1 MGTPQIDRRFFLTRV
16 GVLGALAAAGTVVP
30 GAARALAS
38 GSPADPLVTVVAKL
52 LAEIARDT
60 INGLAVF
67 VAPGPD
73 AYSRTQGTP
82 RQEPGAMEAKTPDFL
97 IESLDNYVPLPDQ
110 VATAVG
116 RALANGLAD
125 VPIVVPNG
133 LPLVTNSLLADLD
146 DAIKLLLRNDAA
158 LPLSVVI
165 ALLLNSQAV
174 RVDPGSAAGPHL
186 SPFSRLSFAKKA
198 EVFELLEQA
207 DPQLVGSI
215 DAELPEPLKG
225 TTSGI
230 MRFIAGALLEFSAF
244 GTFCEWSTFDAGGLT
259 VTKRPVGWDLAKYDP
274 GSMDGWDEFKG
285 YYQGRQKVSAR

>member
-30 GAARALAS
+30 GAARAVTS
-38 GSPADPLVTVVAKL
+38 GSPTDPLVDVVAKL

-133 LPLVTNSLLADLD
+133 LPLVTNGLLADLD

-174 RVDPGSAAGPHL
+174 RVDPGSAAGAHL

-215 DAELPEPLKG
+215 DAELPEPLQG

-230 MRFIAGALLEFSAF
+230 MRFIAGALLEFSVF
-244 GTFCEWSTFDAGGLT
+244 GTFCEWSTFDAAGLT
-259 VTKRPVGWDLAKYDP
+259 VTERPVGWDLTKYDP

>member
-30 GAARALAS
+30 GAARAVAS
-38 GSPADPLVTVVAKL
+38 GSPTDPLVTVVAKL

-82 RQEPGAMEAKTPDFL
+82 RQEPGAMEARTPDFL

-146 DAIKLLLRNDAA
+146 DAVKLLLRNDSA
-158 LPLSVVI
+158 LPLSAVI
-165 ALLLNSQAV
+165 ALLLNAQAV
-174 RVDPGSAAGPHL
+174 RVDPSSAAGPHL

-198 EVFELLEQA
+198 EVFELLEKA

-230 MRFIAGALLEFSAF
+230 LQFIAGALLEFSAF
-244 GTFCEWSTFDAGGLT
+244 GTYCEWSTFDADRLT
-259 VTKRPVGWDLAKYDP
+259 VSKRPVGWDLAKYDP

>member
-1 MGTPQIDRRFFLTRV
+1 MGTPHIDRRFFLTRV

-30 GAARALAS
+30 GAARAVTS
-38 GSPADPLVTVVAKL
+38 GSPADPLVDVVAKL

-82 RQEPGAMEAKTPDFL
+82 REEPGAMEAKTPDFL

-146 DAIKLLLRNDAA
+146 DAVKLLLRNDAA

-165 ALLLNSQAV
+165 ALLLNAQAV

-244 GTFCEWSTFDAGGLT
+244 GTFCEWSTFDAAGLT
-259 VTKRPVGWDLAKYDP
+259 VTRRPVGWDLAKYDP

>member
-30 GAARALAS
+30 GAARAVAS

-60 INGLAVF
+60 LNGLAVF

-82 RQEPGAMEAKTPDFL
+82 RQEPGALEAKTPDFL

-244 GTFCEWSTFDAGGLT
+244 GTFCEWSTFDADGLT

>member
-1 MGTPQIDRRFFLTRV
+1 MGTPHVDRRFFLTRV
-16 GVLGALAAAGTVVP
+16 GVLGALAAAGTAVP
-30 GAARALAS
+30 GVARAVTG
-38 GSPADPLVTVVAKL
+38 GSQVDPLVDQVADL
-52 LAEIARDT
+52 LAALARDT

-73 AYSRTQGTP
+73 PYSTTQGTP
-82 RQEPGAMEAKTPDFL
+82 RTEPGAMEAKTPDFL

-110 VATAVG
+110 VAAAVG

-125 VPIVVPNG
+125 VPIVVPDG
-133 LPLVTNSLLADLD
+133 IPLVTSTLLADLD
-146 DAIKLLLRNDAA
+146 DAVKVLLRNDAT
-158 LPLSVVI
+158 LPLSAVI
-165 ALLLNSQAV
+165 ALLLNTQAV
-174 RVDPGSAAGPHL
+174 RVDPSSALGPHL

-230 MRFIAGALLEFSAF
+230 LRFIAGALLEFSAF
-244 GTFCEWSTFDAGGLT
+244 GTYCEWSTFDAADLT
-259 VTKRPVGWDLAKYDP
+259 VSKPPVGWKLAKYDP

>member
-30 GAARALAS
+30 GAAKAVTS

-82 RQEPGAMEAKTPDFL
+82 REEPGAMEAKTPDFL

-110 VATAVG
+110 AATAVG

-146 DAIKLLLRNDAA
+146 DAVKLLLRNDAA

-198 EVFELLEQA
+198 EVFELLELA

-244 GTFCEWSTFDAGGLT
+244 GTYCEWSTFDAANLT
-259 VTKRPVGWDLAKYDP
+259 VSRPPVGWKLSKYDP
-274 GSMDGWDEFKG
+274 GSMDGWNEFKG